1 MSIDYNKIMALS
13 SEGVEEYLCS
23 NNFTDK
29 QKLEIYGFH
38 NRNRKDKATANVN
51 KEHSSDIQ
59 QRIVYVHVFLDNLE
73 TLGKNMSGAE
83 YTIMIRLCKLMQH
96 GNLIA
101 SVSQSALAEELAM
114 SRSNVSKCWQKLI
127 NKNILVQE
135 GKHTMINANL
145 FL

>member
-1 MSIDYNKIMALS
+1 MNIDYTKIMALS
-13 SEGVEEYLCS
+13 SEGVEDYICR

-38 NRNRKDKATANVN
+38 NRNRKDKATASVN

-59 QRIVYVHVFLDNLE
+59 QRIVYVHAFLDNLE

-83 YTIMIRLCKLMQH
+83 YTIMIRLCKLMQN

>member
-1 MSIDYNKIMALS
+1 MKTDHTKIMTNS
-13 SEGVEEYLCS
+13 CEEVGNYIIS
-23 NNFTDK
+23 NHFTDEN
-29 QKLEIYGFH
+29 EIETYGIH
-38 NRNRKDKATANVN
+38 NKNRKVKATT
-51 KEHSSDIQ
+51 KENISDIQ
-59 QRIVYVHVFLDNLE
+59 PGINYLHAFVDNLE
-73 TLGKNMSGAE
+73 KFGKNMSGAE
-83 YTIMIRLCKLMQH
+83 YTIMIHLCKLMQH

>member
-1 MSIDYNKIMALS
+1 
-13 SEGVEEYLCS
+13 
-23 NNFTDK
+23 
-29 QKLEIYGFH
+29 
-38 NRNRKDKATANVN
+38 
-51 KEHSSDIQ
+51 
-59 QRIVYVHVFLDNLE
+59 
-73 TLGKNMSGAE
+73 MSGAE
-83 YTIMIRLCKLMQH
+83 YTIMIRLCKLMQN

-145 FL
+145 FLWG

>member
-1 MSIDYNKIMALS
+1 MKTDHTKIMTNSCEEVGNYIISNHLTDENKI
-13 SEGVEEYLCS
+13 E
-23 NNFTDK
+23 T
-29 QKLEIYGFH
+29 YGIH
-38 NRNRKDKATANVN
+38 NKNRKVKATT
-51 KEHSSDIQ
+51 KENISDIQ
-59 QRIVYVHVFLDNLE
+59 PGINYLHAFVDNLE
-73 TLGKNMSGAE
+73 KFGKNMSGAE
-83 YTIMIRLCKLMQH
+83 YTIMIHLCKLMQH
-96 GNLIA
+96 GNLFA

>member
-1 MSIDYNKIMALS
+1 MSIDYNKIMTLS
-13 SEGVEEYLCS
+13 SEEVECYIS
-23 NNFTDK
+23 RNHFTDK
-29 QKLEIYGFH
+29 KKLEIYGFH

-59 QRIVYVHVFLDNLE
+59 KGITYVHTFVDNLE
-73 TLGKNMSGAE
+73 KLGKNMSGAE

-101 SVSQSALAEELAM
+101 SVSQSALAEELGM
-114 SRSNVSKCWQKLI
+114 SKSNVSKCWKKLI
-127 NKNILVQE
+127 DKNILAQE